1 MASGDMPG
9 YKRPMRITEFIIAAT
24 LAEITPGPNMGY
36 LAALA
41 IAQGR
46 RAGLA
51 AVAGVTLGLTL
62 LGIAAAFGA
71 GLVTQTYPALGE
83 ALRWAGVAY
92 LLWLA
97 WEAWRGEEDIPDG
110 EFAPSFR
117 RGLIVNLLN
126 PKAGLFYVAVL
137 PAFLGR
143 TEPGIAALLILT
155 AIYVLIATLV
165 HAGVVIGAAGLR
177 ERLADEA
184 SVTRIRRA
192 AALLLALVA
201 LWLAWETA
209 A

>member
-1 MASGDMPG
+1 
-9 YKRPMRITEFIIAAT
+9 MRITEFMIAAT
-24 LAEITPGPNMGY
+24 IAEITPGPNMGY

-41 IAQGR
+41 IAQGK
-46 RAGLA
+46 RAGLE
-51 AVAGVTLGLTL
+51 AVAGVALGLAL

-71 GLVTQTYPALGE
+71 GLVTQPYPMAGE
-83 ALRWAGVAY
+83 VLRWAGVAY

-97 WEAWRGEEDIPDG
+97 WEAWRGEENIPDG

-143 TEPGIAALLILT
+143 GDHGMWPLLILT
-155 AIYVLIATLV
+155 AIYVVIATIV
-165 HAGVVIGAAGLR
+165 HAGVVISAASVR
-177 ERLADEA
+177 TRFADEA
-184 SVTRIRRA
+184 SITRIRRI
-192 AALLLALVA
+192 AALLLAVVA

>member
-1 MASGDMPG
+1 MLFW
-9 YKRPMRITEFIIAAT
+9 EFVIAAT
-24 LAEITPGPNMGY
+24 IAEITPGPNMGY

-41 IAQGR
+41 IAKGR

-51 AVAGVTLGLTL
+51 AVAGVALGLAI

-71 GLVTQTYPALGE
+71 GLVTQSYPLAGE
-83 ALRWAGVAY
+83 VLRWAGVAY

-97 WEAWRGEEDIPDG
+97 WEAWRGDENIPDG

-137 PAFLGR
+137 PAFLNR
-143 TEPGIAALLILT
+143 NEPTIAALLMLT
-155 AIYVLIATLV
+155 AIYVVIATVV
-165 HAGVVIGAAGLR
+165 HASVVVGAASLR
-177 ERLADEA
+177 SKFADEA
-184 SVTRIRRA
+184 SMTRLRRISA
-192 AALLLALVA
+192 VLLAVVA

-209 A
+209 Q